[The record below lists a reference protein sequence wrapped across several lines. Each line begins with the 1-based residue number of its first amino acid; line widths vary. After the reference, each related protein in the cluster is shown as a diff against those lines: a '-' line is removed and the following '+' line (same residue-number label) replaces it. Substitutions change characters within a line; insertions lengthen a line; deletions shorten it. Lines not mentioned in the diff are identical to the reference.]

1 MNKRP
6 KTFVIM
12 QKCYASIS
20 NTGLHCAW
28 CVTRNDD
35 DGNSQAFCE
44 KHNKPC
50 EELDYYC
57 TDFIGYKPDYCMTD
71 EEEHK
76 LIDELRND

>member
-1 MNKRP
+1 
-6 KTFVIM
+6 M

-35 DGNSQAFCE
+35 NGNSQAFCE

-57 TDFIGYKPDYCMTD
+57 SGFIGYEPDCRMTD
-71 EEEHK
+71 EEEQK
-76 LIDELRND
+76 LINKLRNE